1 MQETAVLVVIEV
13 VSVKDPEGLKV
24 YQELASKLIGP
35 LGGAVLAVGGKT
47 RGRGTW
53 LFYYRGS
60 TLVLRRRFPRLDR
73 QRSLQTPSR
82 NLARE
87 RHDEGGDCSD
97 QRGSGP
103 LTFTH
108 RWRRSVRARQLAV
121 TDATC
126 LKNASAGSPCEP

>member
-60 TLVLRRRFPRLDR
+60 TLVLRRRFPRMDR

-97 QRGSGP
+97 QRGSG
-103 LTFTH
+103 L
-108 RWRRSVRARQLAV
+108 
-121 TDATC
+121 
-126 LKNASAGSPCEP
+126 